1 MRSRKLSL
9 RSQRYQASEL
19 YVHKDRITDIRLGD
33 SYMTDIQNI
42 YSILLARGYQDE
54 LFSGLGDA
62 KRQGQETLVDCPL
75 CGKERHF
82 SYNSRKPVWRC
93 WSCGEAGDW
102 IDFLQKTKG
111 YDFMDA
117 LQELASA
124 AGVELSPQSQKA
136 YQSYTKKADILE
148 AAQAY
153 FMDTFYGDYKNSSQ
167 AVVDYILE
175 RGYSL
180 DDMEGMELGAYTDRQ
195 ALQDYLQKQG
205 YAEQEM
211 RESGLL
217 TKGFGEDYQLTLL
230 WRDAAGRAT
239 GIVGRAVMPAEEL
252 KAKGL
257 PKYKYSYG
265 MKKDEGMIGFSSVR
279 GSEQLILL
287 EGVLDALYLNYKGF
301 QSVAVGGTSL
311 SAAQLHMLEAVGTKE
326 ILLALDM
333 DEPGQRATEKILRSL
348 AKTSMRAYVISLPE
362 GYKDADELVRKAG
375 AEAFQDALDKAERGA
390 VWMARRIV
398 SRHDISTDRGM
409 DKALEEALEAY
420 TELEDVIKAKVFRDS
435 LQKATEL
442 SDEEL
447 ESRLEK
453 AKQSAYTRKTQ
464 AVLSGYLRDIQEKT
478 EAADI
483 TGAEDTLARALREVR
498 VSRGIEPPEP
508 YLLDDL
514 TTDIISTTPAMTS
527 GYQKLDDMAR
537 IPVGALTIIAG
548 RPGHGKTTLQL
559 NILTNMMRAYPE
571 KKFYY
576 FSYEEARKAI
586 ALKLIMIQAGE
597 TLHELTNFGAYINYM
612 KDKRDSNKKIEAA
625 LAEYE
630 ELTLTGRLSVSDVM
644 YRADDLATVIDTL
657 ASRGDTGAV
666 IVDYIQRIPLGRKSD
681 GQRYLDIKYI
691 SSLLL
696 EQAVSHDI
704 PIILGAQL
712 TRDKTSSRPKLDNMR
727 ESGDIE
733 QDANLVLGLYTKAVD
748 DREQQEGSGTPA
760 RQPVVDME
768 VYILKNRAGQAGGKL
783 TLSFNQPVY
792 KITDKQAGGLF

>member
-1 MRSRKLSL
+1 M
-9 RSQRYQASEL
+9 A
-19 YVHKDRITDIRLGD
+19 
-33 SYMTDIQNI
+33 DIQNI
-42 YSILLARGYQDE
+42 YSILLASGYQEE
-54 LFSGLGDA
+54 LFSGLGEK

-102 IDFLQKTKG
+102 IDFLEKTKG
-111 YDFMDA
+111 YTFMDA
-117 LQELASA
+117 LQQMAQA

-148 AAQAY
+148 AAHAY
-153 FMDTFYGDYKNSSQ
+153 LQD
-167 AVVDYILE
+167 ILQEPETDREVFNYLAE
-175 RGYSL
+175 RGYLL
-180 DDMEGMELGAYTDRQ
+180 DDMYDMELGAYKDRQ
-195 ALQDYLQKQG
+195 ALQDYLQQQG
-205 YAEQEM
+205 YTEQDI
-211 RESGLL
+211 RETGLL
-217 TKGFGEDYQLTLL
+217 TAGFGEDYKLTLL
-230 WRDAAGRAT
+230 WRDAAGRAV
-239 GIVGRAVMPAEEL
+239 GMVGRAIMPEDEL

-257 PKYKYSYG
+257 PKYKYSQG
-265 MKKDEGMIGFSSVR
+265 MKKDAGLIGFSSVR
-279 GSEQLILL
+279 GSEQIVLL
-287 EGVLDALYLNYKGF
+287 EGVLDALYLNFKGF
-301 QSVAVGGTSL
+301 KSVAVGGVSL
-311 SAAQLHMLEAVGTKE
+311 STAQLQMLEAVGTKE

-333 DEPGQRATEKILRSL
+333 DEPGQRATEKMLRRL
-348 AKTSMRAYVISLPE
+348 ASSKMRAYVVSLPE
-362 GYKDADELVRKAG
+362 GYKDADELVRQAG
-375 AEAFQDALDKAERGA
+375 AETFQNVIEQAERGSS
-390 VWMARRIV
+390 WMARRIV

-409 DKALEEALEAY
+409 DKALDEALEAY
-420 TELEDVIKAKVFRDS
+420 TELEDTIEAKDFISS
-435 LQKATEL
+435 LQEATGL

-464 AVLSGYLRDIQEKT
+464 AVLSGYLQDIQQRSQ
-478 EAADI
+478 AGDI

-508 YLLDDL
+508 YLLEDL
-514 TTDIISTTPAMTS
+514 TADILSTAPAMAS
-527 GYQKLDDMAR
+527 GLQKLDEMAR

-548 RPGHGKTTLQL
+548 RPGHGKTAFQL
-559 NILTNMMRAYPE
+559 NLLANMARGYPE

-576 FSYEEARKAI
+576 FSYEEAKKMI
-586 ALKLIMIQAGE
+586 GLKLLMILAEE
-597 TLHELTNFGAYINYM
+597 TLHEKTNLGAYTNYLQ
-612 KDKRDSNKKIEAA
+612 KKRGSNKKIEAA

-630 ELTLTGRLSVSDVM
+630 ELTLTGRLSVSDEM
-644 YRADDLATVIDTL
+644 YRVDDLATVIGTL
-657 ASRGDTGAV
+657 ATRGDTGAV

-712 TRDKTSSRPKLDNMR
+712 TRDKSAGAKPRLDNMR

-748 DREQQEGSGTPA
+748 DREQQEQGSQS
-760 RQPVVDME
+760 QPVDMS
-768 VYILKNRAGQAGGKL
+768 VYILKNRTGQAGGSF
-783 TLSFNQPVY
+783 TLSFNQPVL
-792 KITDKQAGGLF
+792 KIEDKQAGGLY